1 MDDDIAISI
10 SRYFEPLPDP
20 RIDRTRRHKLA
31 DIVTITICAVI
42 AGADDWEAVA
52 SFGRANEEWFGT
64 FLELPG
70 GIPAHDTFWRV
81 FRALDSTSFELC
93 FSEWTSALR
102 RHLASVASEAN
113 PGEASVPEVIAID
126 GKQVRR
132 SHDRCMGSSAIH
144 LVSAWATQSGL
155 VLGQVKLDA
164 KESEIVAVP
173 ELLQQL
179 HVAGV
184 IVTLDALNCQVRTAQ
199 TIVDKRGDYLLALK
213 ENQPA
218 LHEEVALLFDDL
230 AASGFSAYE
239 HSFSQTV
246 TSGHGRIET
255 RRCWVISDKT
265 WIDRLPAAQR
275 WPKLTALIKIESQR
289 RIKNAAAATANDP
302 AAHVSRE
309 TRYYIASAD
318 LDAATVIAITRAHW
332 EIENSLHWILDM
344 AFREDD
350 SRVRKDNGAE
360 NFAIL
365 RRIALNLIKQEKS
378 VKLGV
383 KNKRL
388 KAGWDHNYL
397 LLLLRNLTM

>member
-20 RIDRTRRHKLA
+20 RIDRTRRHKLV
-31 DIVTITICAVI
+31 DIVTIAICAAI

-52 SFGRANEEWFGT
+52 AFGRANEEWFRT

-93 FSEWTSALR
+93 FSDWTSALR
-102 RHLASVASEAN
+102 RLLAGAAEEPAAAAKAI
-113 PGEASVPEVIAID
+113 GEVIAID
-126 GKQVRR
+126 GKTVRR
-132 SHDRCMGSSAIH
+132 SHDRCLGASAVH

-155 VLGQVKLDA
+155 VLGQVKLEA
-164 KESEIVAVP
+164 KENEIVAVP
-173 ELLQQL
+173 ELLQRL
-179 HVAGV
+179 DVAGH
-184 IVTLDALNCQVRTAQ
+184 IVTLDALNCQVRTAE
-199 TIVDKRGDYLLALK
+199 TIIEKRGDYLLALK
-213 ENQPA
+213 GNQPA

-230 AASGFSAYE
+230 AASGFTAYA
-239 HSFSQTV
+239 HSFAQTV
-246 TSGHGRIET
+246 DSGHGRIET
-255 RRCWVISDKT
+255 RRAWVISDAE
-265 WIDRLPAAQR
+265 WIARLPAAER
-275 WPKLTALIKIESQR
+275 WPKLTSLVKIESER
-289 RIKNAAAATANDP
+289 RIKNGPESDSAP
-302 AAHVSRE
+302 QRSRDV
-309 TRYYIASAD
+309 RYYICSAEV
-318 LDAATVIAITRAHW
+318 DATTVITITRMHW
-332 EIENSLHWILDM
+332 GIENSLHWILDV

-365 RRIALNLIKQEKS
+365 RRIALNLIKQDKS

-397 LLLLRNLTM
+397 LHLLRILTN